1 MEDTGTF
8 QALQYL
14 DRINKVDANRL
25 LILRGGS
32 NYTMQPP
39 GVSAAENLI
48 RETQGFAGL
57 GASLEN
63 VYRVG
68 SVVMEEV
75 LENWDRYRTEIPGKK

>member
-1 MEDTGTF
+1 MD
-8 QALQYL
+8 
-14 DRINKVDANRL
+14 VNRL

-48 RETQGFAGL
+48 RETKGFAGL
-57 GASLEN
+57 DASLEN

-75 LENWDRYRTEIPGKK
+75 LEHWDRYQTEIPGQK